1 MSSSIDA
8 KKIMAV
14 VKSNIVIA
22 VCVIVIIG
30 SLVGLPYVSDGLMEE
45 VKASVEKQSRSYN
58 NLKKINDGKITIPG
72 ATPVKAVV
80 NRAIIDRIQDVANG
94 RKNESVSVL
103 DAAKSINRANHVNL
117 DNRLFPG
124 HDLPSH
130 ELQIEAP
137 RFQKRV
143 VEEYKSLLEDVNAG
157 MPPSDEAVMKGL
169 DQVRQQFLDNHLRRD
184 TVKGLSESEINMVR
198 AELSERRMGLYLRE
212 AEKSGVY
219 LQLSQLDPPV
229 YNERQTYTSKEL
241 FRWQW
246 RFWVVEEI
254 LHAIRQVNGP
264 EATVIK
270 APIKRVLS
278 LRVRDL
284 MSIDDT
290 GGADQG
296 GRPPAGSSQ
305 PGRPTGPASGPVG
318 MAASPGAGGGGSA
331 KRSAAGGGG
340 GNSARNSGGGR
351 VNSGPASGESLVV
364 ASVPPAGSEDFS
376 TSLTGRISNALYDVV
391 LVDISLVAETSK
403 VSAILESLATNRFLT
418 VQDLS
423 VSKMNAYGDL
433 KSGFLY
439 GDQPVVKMNLTLETI
454 WLRSWIQ
461 DMMPNS
467 VRAMLGIQPVKTE
480 SEEDSDEDE
489 YS

>member
-58 NLKKINDGKITIPG
+58 NLKKIRDGKITIPG

-80 NRAIIDRIQDVANG
+80 SQAIIDRIQDVANG

-130 ELQIEAP
+130 ELQVEAP

-157 MPPSDEAVMKGL
+157 MPPSEEAVMKGL

-198 AELSERRMGLYLRE
+198 AELSERCRMGLYLRE

-290 GGADQG
+290 GGADQVVDRLREAVSPV
-296 GRPPAGSSQ
+296 GRRGLPPDRLEWQRAPVQVAEGPPSVPLLVAVVATVPAIPEEAAAIQGLPPANLSSLLQ
-305 PGRPTGPASGPVG
+305 CRRLVRRT
-318 MAASPGAGGGGSA
+318 
-331 KRSAAGGGG
+331 
-340 GNSARNSGGGR
+340 SAR
-351 VNSGPASGESLVV
+351 P
-364 ASVPPAGSEDFS
+364 
-376 TSLTGRISNALYDVV
+376 
-391 LVDISLVAETSK
+391 
-403 VSAILESLATNRFLT
+403 
-418 VQDLS
+418 
-423 VSKMNAYGDL
+423 
-433 KSGFLY
+433 
-439 GDQPVVKMNLTLETI
+439 
-454 WLRSWIQ
+454 
-461 DMMPNS
+461 
-467 VRAMLGIQPVKTE
+467 
-480 SEEDSDEDE
+480 
-489 YS
+489 